1 MAMDTRVIL
10 ILTSSLGLS
19 PLAILSVSAQTP
31 KLTDQSKVVTNGI
44 GSVQVGMTVAQASK
58 AAGLQLVSEG
68 SYPNGSSCFYVK
80 PKGGPSSVAFM
91 VSENRI
97 ARVDVSE
104 SSAIT
109 TLSGAR
115 IGDTESRIK
124 SLYPGQIEV
133 TPHKYTNGHYL
144 TFIPRDR
151 GDRNYRVVFE
161 TDGQRVTGFRAGKL
175 PEVQYV
181 EGCS

>member
-1 MAMDTRVIL
+1 MNTKAKLTFL
-10 ILTSSLGLS
+10 IGSLVLS
-19 PLAILSVSAQTP
+19 PLAILSVSAQT
-31 KLTDQSKVVTNGI
+31 KLTDQSKVVISGI
-44 GSVQVGMTVAQASK
+44 GPIQVGMTVAQASK
-58 AAGLQLVSEG
+58 AAGMQLVSEG
-68 SYPNGSSCFYVK
+68 SYPSGGSCFYVK
-80 PKGGPSSVAFM
+80 PKGGLSNVAFM

-97 ARVDVSE
+97 ARVDILGSPV
-104 SSAIT
+104 T

-144 TFIPRDR
+144 TFVPKDR

-175 PEVQYV
+175 PEVEYV

>member
-1 MAMDTRVIL
+1 MNTKAKLTFL
-10 ILTSSLGLS
+10 IGSLTIS
-19 PLAILSVSAQTP
+19 PLAILSVSAQT
-31 KLTDQSKVVTNGI
+31 KLTDQSKVVISGI
-44 GSVQVGMTVAQASK
+44 GPIQVGMTVAQASK
-58 AAGLQLVSEG
+58 AAGMQLVSEG
-68 SYPNGSSCFYVK
+68 SYPSGGSCFYIK
-80 PKGGPSSVAFM
+80 PKGGPNNVAFM
-91 VSENRI
+91 VIQNRI
-97 ARVDVSE
+97 ARVDVLG
-104 SSAIT
+104 SSIT

-144 TFIPRDR
+144 TFMPKDQE
-151 GDRNYRVVFE
+151 DRNYRVVFE

-175 PEVQYV
+175 PEVEYV